1 MLLVQPVWARWQN
14 RIQPLQIGRMHV
26 ICMVG
31 LLFISV
37 ASLAQNQPGSGQKTG
52 TQRPDTNQVN
62 ELNRLARIYQWKAP
76 EKSKDYAREAY
87 LLATRIN
94 YAKGASYALWKLGS
108 LHELQGNYNKALY
121 YFLESIRVH
130 PPQENTTAKAHAF
143 GSIANLYTS
152 LGQYKQAETYLTESF
167 SIFKNLSHPLG
178 IAISHRRLGFLH
190 FNQNQLQQGMQ
201 HFLRSLTLMQEL
213 QDTVGIGYARAS
225 MGQVYFQEK
234 KYTQALEE
242 YTQAVTLQEKTEN
255 FAEKAYLLIYIGK
268 IYTQTGEYAKAI
280 ESCTQ
285 ALTLAKELNFKPAL
299 QESYK
304 SLAAIYKAQGNL
316 KQALYCYDQ
325 FLVLHNELLS
335 DETMENIA
343 DLQIQYQT
351 FEKEQEI
358 ELLKKEKEI
367 QSLKITESTHI
378 VYFFAAILLLLLV
391 VCGLLYS
398 RITLKKK
405 ANLILRTQNE
415 AIGYQKNKIE
425 QQNKLLKEAN
435 KVIEDQNQLLE
446 LDKIELE
453 EKVKEKTMALMEA
466 YTHLL
471 QATEEMDIL
480 VYKSSHDLRGPL
492 ATILGLCNIAFID
505 VKEKTALTYFNLLA
519 KNATRMDA
527 LLHRLLKVNH
537 VKHAEIHST
546 LLQPTQLISDAIAA
560 VATTDGYAA
569 MQFYIESE
577 PELNLYSDP
586 DLVKTVLENLLQ
598 NSIHYRSLTV
608 DNPPSVWLK
617 AERYGNAVR
626 FMISDNGI
634 GIEKE
639 YVSKLFTLFSKV
651 SSRSQGSGLG
661 LYIAKAAVSRVQG
674 SIRYCSEL
682 TEATTFEVIIPNL
695 NNKPVFHPLPM
706 KKEISIYNS

>member
-1 MLLVQPVWARWQN
+1 MFLLLCLSV
-14 RIQPLQIGRMHV
+14 
-26 ICMVG
+26 VG
-31 LLFISV
+31 
-37 ASLAQNQPGSGQKTG
+37 LAQNQPGGRQQKVEQG
-52 TQRPDTNQVN
+52 SDTNQVN
-62 ELNRLARIYQWKAP
+62 ELNQLARIYQWKAP
-76 EKSKDYAREAY
+76 EKSKEYAREAY
-87 LLATRIN
+87 LLSTKIN
-94 YAKGASYALWKLGS
+94 YSKGASYALWKIGS

-130 PPQENTTAKAHAF
+130 PPGENTTAKAHAF

-152 LGQYKQAETYLTESF
+152 LGQYTQAEIYLNESF
-167 SIFKNLSHPLG
+167 SIFKNLSNPLG
-178 IAISHRRLGFLH
+178 IAISHRRLGFLYVS
-190 FNQNQLQQGMQ
+190 QNQLQQGMQ
-201 HFLRSLTLMQEL
+201 HFSRSLTLMQEL
-213 QDTVGIGYARAS
+213 QDTVGIGYARTNI
-225 MGQVYFQEK
+225 GQVYYQEK
-234 KYTQALEE
+234 KYKQALEE
-242 YTQAVTLQEKTEN
+242 YTQAVALQDIIGN
-255 FAEKAYLLIYIGK
+255 YAEKAYLLIHIGN
-268 IYTQTGEYAKAI
+268 IYRQTGNYPKAI

-299 QESYK
+299 LKSYQ
-304 SLAAIYKAQGNL
+304 SLASIYKAQGNL
-316 KQALYCYDQ
+316 KEALNYSDQ
-325 FLVLHNELLS
+325 FLALHNELLNA
-335 DETMENIA
+335 ETMENIA
-343 DLQIQYQT
+343 DLNIQYQT

-367 QSLKITESTHI
+367 QALKLTEHTHV
-378 VYFFAAILLLLLV
+378 VYFFAATLLLLV
-391 VCGLLYS
+391 VVCSLLYS

-405 ANLILRTQNE
+405 ANRILQTQNE
-415 AIGYQKNKIE
+415 AISYQKNKIE

-446 LDKIELE
+446 FDKIELE

-492 ATILGLCNIAFID
+492 ATILGMCNIAFID
-505 VKEKTALTYFNLLA
+505 VKEETALIYFNLLA
-519 KNATRMDA
+519 KNATRMDV

-546 LLQPTQLISDAIAA
+546 LLQPGQLISDAIAA
-560 VATTDGYAA
+560 VATTEGYAA
-569 MQFYIESE
+569 MQFYIETE
-577 PELNLYSDP
+577 PEVSLYSDP

-598 NSIHYRSLTV
+598 NSIHYRSLTA
-608 DNPPSVWLK
+608 DTPPGVWIK

-626 FMISDNGI
+626 FMVSDNGI

-639 YVSKLFTLFSKV
+639 YVSKIFTLFSKG

-682 TEATTFEVIIPNL
+682 TDATTFEVIVPNL
-695 NNKPVFHPLPM
+695 NNKPVFHPLLVG
-706 KKEISIYNS
+706 KKSSIYNSEVHSAKRIIPE